1 MINTYSESSLHR
13 VLKQQYATIYGGKTE
28 IQEGKYICDIIAND
42 NTIIEIQTANLHSL
56 SPKLLELKE
65 KHKILTVHPLIT
77 EKRIETY
84 DTEGNLLSSR
94 KSPKKENW
102 INLFR
107 HLRGIYKYLEE
118 DWFTLEVI
126 KISMIEKRI
135 KTEAPVQLKNKSRRF
150 KRNWY
155 KTDKQLLEI
164 FERKTFHTR
173 KDYLELLPAGLPEEF
188 SSADLKDAGCK
199 SEANIILWVLKKAG
213 FITQTCTK
221 NRRYYYK
228 INNQSD

>member
-13 VLKQQYATIYGGKTE
+13 DLKQQYATIYGGKTE
-28 IQEGKYICDIIAND
+28 IQEGKYICDIVAAD

-56 SPKLLELKE
+56 SPKLMELKE
-65 KHKILTVHPLIT
+65 NHKVLIIHPLIA

-107 HLRGIYKYLEE
+107 HLTGVYRYLEE

-135 KTEAPVQLKNKSRRF
+135 KTDAPVQLKNKSRRF
-150 KRNWY
+150 RKNWY
-155 KTDKQLLEI
+155 KTDKELLDI
-164 FERKTFHTR
+164 SERKTFHTR
-173 KDYLELLPAGLPEEF
+173 KDYLALLPAELPEEF
-188 SSADLKDAGCK
+188 SSVDLKNAGCRN
-199 SEANIILWVLKKAG
+199 EANIILWVLKKAG
-213 FITQTCTK
+213 FITHTGTK
-221 NRRYYYK
+221 GRRYYYK
-228 INNQSD
+228 INDQPD